1 MGELSDLLLTD
12 LAADFIATLGDP
24 AVVKSTARA
33 YRDDLRQLLGL
44 LAGAGVSTLGQATP
58 QALARA
64 VSALP
69 QRYAVE
75 TRRRRICA
83 LKSFFRYLAEQRGLA
98 VNPAAHL
105 RRPRRSEPLPRA
117 YPWEVAE
124 QMLASLPRRTLLD
137 LRDRCLVAC
146 WFYAGIRLGETLAL
160 DWRDV
165 DLADRVLHVR
175 VAKYGRRRNVTFGV
189 ALAAAFDELRRAAAD
204 TSDDAPVF
212 VGRFGSRL
220 DAKAVYAMVR
230 RRGLYERWG
239 FTPHRGRHTHLTEL
253 LRRGASLPTIQKR
266 AGHADLR
273 SSSVYFTVFDKDA
286 RDAGNA
292 LG

>member
-1 MGELSDLLLTD
+1 M
-12 LAADFIATLGDP
+12 GDP

-44 LAGAGVSTLGQATP
+44 LAGAGVSTLGEATP

-64 VSALP
+64 VAALP

-117 YPWEVAE
+117 YPWEAAE

-137 LRDRCLVAC
+137 PRDRCLVAC
-146 WFYAGIRLGETLAL
+146 WFYAGVRLGETLAL

-175 VAKYGRRRNVTFGV
+175 VANYGRRRNVTFGE
-189 ALAAAFDELRRAAAD
+189 ALATAFDEVRGANG
-204 TSDDAPVF
+204 DDAPVF
-212 VGRFGSRL
+212 VGRFGSRHE
-220 DAKAVYAMVR
+220 ANAI
-230 RRGLYERWG
+230 
-239 FTPHRGRHTHLTEL
+239 TEP
-253 LRRGASLPTIQKR
+253 RGARICGRTTVGSIRYETLQCARRSAATR
-266 AGHADLR
+266 AGSA
-273 SSSVYFTVFDKDA
+273 
-286 RDAGNA
+286 
-292 LG
+292 